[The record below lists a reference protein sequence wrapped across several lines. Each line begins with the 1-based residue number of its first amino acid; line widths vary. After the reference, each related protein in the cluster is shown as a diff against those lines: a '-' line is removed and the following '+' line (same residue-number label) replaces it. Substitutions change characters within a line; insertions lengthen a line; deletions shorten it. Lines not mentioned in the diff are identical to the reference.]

1 MLSVKRSH
9 KRHESY
15 HCSFLKSTYTNIL
28 LHQKYFVNMSD
39 ILETQLLID
48 LAFYVLCFLLTL
60 YVPLVDALV
69 LCRYSSHSPKTYMLG

>member
-15 HCSFLKSTYTNIL
+15 HCSFLKSTYTNIV

-48 LAFYVLCFLLTL
+48 LVLCFLLTL

-69 LCRYSSHSPKTYMLG
+69 LCRY

>member
-69 LCRYSSHSPKTYMLG
+69 LCRY

>member
-1 MLSVKRSH
+1 MSLIIVA
-9 KRHESY
+9 
-15 HCSFLKSTYTNIL
+15 FLNQHILIIL

-60 YVPLVDALV
+60 YVPLVRWFSV
-69 LCRYSSHSPKTYMLG
+69 GTKTSSHSPKTYMLG